1 MNERERAWAGNV
13 PKSPTTRACTTGSRQ
28 SKDSSGETETL
39 NQTIV
44 TIDGNEAELELE
56 VSTSGSRGRSSN
68 R

>member
-1 MNERERAWAGNV
+1 MRERAWAGNV

-44 TIDGNEAELELE
+44 TIDGNEAELE
-56 VSTSGSRGRSSN
+56 
-68 R
+68 